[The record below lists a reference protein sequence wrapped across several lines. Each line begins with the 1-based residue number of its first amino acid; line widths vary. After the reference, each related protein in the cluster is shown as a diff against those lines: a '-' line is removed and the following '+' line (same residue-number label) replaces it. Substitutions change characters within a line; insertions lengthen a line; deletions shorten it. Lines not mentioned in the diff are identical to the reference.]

1 MKNKKDIRIMTLTER
16 YKYINEQ
23 KRKRF
28 NSTNNKEEFDED
40 HDLDMV
46 MNDMVKDMDIQ
57 DFEEITLQEKL
68 DKTSESGS
76 EEFIKNLNK

>member
-1 MKNKKDIRIMTLTER
+1 MKNKKDIRTMTLTER

-40 HDLDMV
+40 HALDMV

-57 DFEEITLQEKL
+57 DFEEVDHQE
-68 DKTSESGS
+68 
-76 EEFIKNLNK
+76 

>member
-1 MKNKKDIRIMTLTER
+1 MTLTER

-40 HDLDMV
+40 HALDMV

-57 DFEEITLQEKL
+57 DFEEVDHQEEL
-68 DKTSESGS
+68 DKVSEDGS

>member
-1 MKNKKDIRIMTLTER
+1 MKNKKDIRTMTLTER

-23 KRKRF
+23 KRKLF

-40 HDLDMV
+40 HALDMV

-57 DFEEITLQEKL
+57 DFEEVDHQE
-68 DKTSESGS
+68 
-76 EEFIKNLNK
+76 